1 MYIFLNKMY
10 EHFTILPSWYIIVF
24 NRIHSLLLQIEIVI
38 SNVLL
43 RHIKNGYTGVKP
55 TKK

>member
-10 EHFTILPSWYIIVF
+10 EHFTMLPSWYIIVF

-43 RHIKNGYTGVKP
+43 RHIKNGYTGAKP